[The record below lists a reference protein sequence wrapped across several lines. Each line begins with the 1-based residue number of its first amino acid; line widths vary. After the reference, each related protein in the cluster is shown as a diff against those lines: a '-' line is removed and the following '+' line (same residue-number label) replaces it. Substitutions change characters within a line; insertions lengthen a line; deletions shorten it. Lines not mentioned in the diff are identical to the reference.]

1 MRRPEHDVSAVGIP
15 PARGVEE
22 TAMSK
27 TPDYVKEIMTTPVVS
42 VAPEA
47 TVAQALR
54 AMIDHD
60 IGAVVIADG
69 DAAAGVF
76 TERDLTRGILDDPGL
91 LGRSVEDV
99 MSSPVITASPDEEVV
114 FVFKRMSER
123 RIRRLPVLE
132 NDRLV
137 GIVTERDL
145 LRWVDAV
152 ASS

>member
-1 MRRPEHDVSAVGIP
+1 
-15 PARGVEE
+15 
-22 TAMSK
+22 MSK
-27 TPDYVKEIMTTPVVS
+27 AADYVKEIMTTPVVI
-42 VAPEA
+42 VAPQA

-60 IGAVVIADG
+60 IGAVVVADG
-69 DAAAGVF
+69 YAAAGVF
-76 TERDLTRGILDDPGL
+76 TERDLTRGILDDPDL

-99 MSSPVITASPDEEVV
+99 MSSPVITAGPDEEVV
-114 FVFKRMSER
+114 FVFRRMSER

-137 GIVTERDL
+137 GMVTERDL

>member
-1 MRRPEHDVSAVGIP
+1 
-15 PARGVEE
+15 
-22 TAMSK
+22 MSK
-27 TPDYVKEIMTTPVVS
+27 AADYVKEIMTTPVVK
-42 VAPEA
+42 VPPQA

-76 TERDLTRGILDDPGL
+76 TERDLTRGILDDPDL

-123 RIRRLPVLE
+123 QIRRLPVLE

>member
-1 MRRPEHDVSAVGIP
+1 
-15 PARGVEE
+15 
-22 TAMSK
+22 MSK
-27 TPDYVKEIMTTPVVS
+27 TADYVKEIMTTPVVT
-42 VAPEA
+42 VAPQA

-54 AMIDHD
+54 AMIEHD
-60 IGAVVIADG
+60 IGAVVVADG
-69 DAAAGVF
+69 DAAAGMF

-99 MSSPVITASPDEEVV
+99 MSSPVVTATPDEEVV
-114 FVFKRMSER
+114 FIFKRMSER
-123 RIRRLPVLE
+123 QIRRLPVLE